1 MTNEAL
7 GMHAMLSASH
17 MTVYVWRE
25 IDVKLVVNV
34 CSNLTGPHGGRE
46 RQLLYATPSL
56 CLTV

>member
-1 MTNEAL
+1 
-7 GMHAMLSASH
+7 